1 MVLSVNELKD
11 ESKLKHRKNKE
22 LYKEL
27 LNNIYEKIHKKNKEG
42 LHSLIYILRPIV
54 LGKPLINTDHAGAYI
69 QKKLCQGKF
78 YTHIIHN
85 KIYID
90 WS

>member
-11 ESKLKHRKNKE
+11 QSKLKHKRNKE

-27 LNNIYEKIHKKNKEG
+27 LYSVYEKIKIKNKKG
-42 LHSLIYILRPIV
+42 LHSLIYILRPIIP
-54 LGKPLINTDHAGAYI
+54 GKPLINTDHAGVYI
-69 QKKLCQGKF
+69 QRKLSEGNFK
-78 YTHIIHN
+78 THIIHN